1 MRNKGSLLST
11 LIILAAGVILCFAYN
26 IQDSIKII
34 IFIAGA
40 SFLIASIVNIV
51 MLCDNGTDK
60 DGRKRRS
67 TFNNIIGW
75 IASAGGLAVGVTML
89 ITPQTF
95 AHSLVYIFGA
105 ILTLA
110 ALYQLIIIMRGL
122 PGYRYAGWM
131 YVMPM
136 LVLGLGALLLLYPY
150 LRDETAQKWVVL
162 LSGAGLILFALTG
175 LCTYISIA
183 RYNGR
188 VRRGEPLQPVH
199 TTALD
204 VHNENSDKKNSDKDE
219 IEPSL

>member
-11 LIILAAGVILCFAYN
+11 LIILAAGVILCLAYN
-26 IQDSIKII
+26 IQDSVKII

-51 MLCDNGTDK
+51 MLCDNTDK
-60 DGRKRRS
+60 EGRKRRS

-89 ITPQTF
+89 VTPMTF
-95 AHSLVYIFGA
+95 AHSLVYVFGG

-122 PGYRYAGWM
+122 PGYRYGGWM
-131 YVMPM
+131 YILPL
-136 LVLGLGALLLLYPY
+136 LVLATGAVLLCYPY
-150 LRDETAQKWVVL
+150 LRQPESQKWVVL
-162 LSGAGLILFALTG
+162 ISGSGLILFALTN
-175 LCTYISIA
+175 LFTYIAIT

-199 TTALD
+199 TTALERQK
-204 VHNENSDKKNSDKDE
+204 HDE
-219 IEPSL
+219 THTDTDDNTIEPSL

>member
-26 IQDSIKII
+26 IQESVKII

-51 MLCDNGTDK
+51 MLCDNGVDSE
-60 DGRKRRS
+60 GRKRRS

-75 IASAGGLAVGVTML
+75 IASAGGAAVGVTML
-89 ITPQTF
+89 VTPMTF
-95 AHSLVYIFGA
+95 AHSLVYVFGG

-110 ALYQLIIIMRGL
+110 AIYQLIITMKGL
-122 PGYRYAGWM
+122 PGYRYGGWM
-131 YVMPM
+131 YIMPLIM
-136 LVLGLGALLLLYPY
+136 LGIGATLLCYPY
-150 LRDETAQKWVVL
+150 MRDPEAQKWVVL
-162 LSGAGLILFALTG
+162 LSGSGLILFAMTSLF
-175 LCTYISIA
+175 TYISIA

-199 TTALD
+199 VTAD
-204 VHNENSDKKNSDKDE
+204 DEKRENTDKDE